1 MLVAEVGGVSRV
13 SSTRIGQYVVLMLVM
28 VNIVGYVDRQLMTI
42 LLESIRHDLKLS
54 DTQMGLLT
62 GTFFS
67 LFYVVAGLP
76 LARLSDISSRKRIIA
91 ICMAA
96 YSVAT
101 GMCGLV
107 HSFWQFATARM
118 FVALGEAG
126 SAPAS
131 SSLIADMFPPN
142 RRARIFALMSCGSAI
157 GIGIGIYLGGVLNE
171 LMGWRKVFIVVGIP
185 SFLISVLF
193 YFSVPEPVRPS
204 LSNGAKQPSITQSL
218 LSFMK
223 LPTYWALVVVAVFGS
238 ATSYA
243 VLSWMPTFLI
253 RVHGMS
259 TRDVGIQMSGATVL
273 GLLIGNLSTGF
284 VSHWLG
290 AKDVR
295 WLAWVAAA
303 GLLCCVPLGC
313 LSFFSGSSSRSLMF
327 FFFFMVMLGFYV
339 PPLYTMAVGL
349 VDTHSRALVASTMPI
364 CFSVGGALGPFFV
377 GFLNDRLTSE
387 YGVAAIRYS
396 MTWSL
401 AGLVLGAAAALV
413 VGRFVK
419 GEYRSGDVALEVPHR

>member
-1 MLVAEVGGVSRV
+1 
-13 SSTRIGQYVVLMLVM
+13 
-28 VNIVGYVDRQLMTI
+28 
-42 LLESIRHDLKLS
+42 
-54 DTQMGLLT
+54 
-62 GTFFS
+62 
-67 LFYVVAGLP
+67 
-76 LARLSDISSRKRIIA
+76 
-91 ICMAA
+91 
-96 YSVAT
+96 
-101 GMCGLV
+101 
-107 HSFWQFATARM
+107 
-118 FVALGEAG
+118 
-126 SAPAS
+126 
-131 SSLIADMFPPN
+131 
-142 RRARIFALMSCGSAI
+142 
-157 GIGIGIYLGGVLNE
+157 
-171 LMGWRKVFIVVGIP
+171 
-185 SFLISVLF
+185 
-193 YFSVPEPVRPS
+193 VRPS
-204 LSNGAKQPSITQSL
+204 LWNGSKQPSITQSL

-223 LPTYWALVVVAVFGS
+223 LPTYWALVAVAVFGS

-295 WLAWVAAA
+295 WLAWVAGA

-313 LSFFSGSSSRSLMF
+313 LSFFSGTSSGSLMF

-364 CFSVGGALGPFFV
+364 CFSVGGALGPLFV
-377 GFLNDRLTSE
+377 GFLNDRLTPE

-419 GEYRSGDVALEVPHR
+419 GEYRSGDVALEVPHS

>member
-1 MLVAEVGGVSRV
+1 MLVEEVSGVSRV
-13 SSTRIGQYVVLMLVM
+13 SSTRIGQYVVLMLVI

-42 LLESIRHDLKLS
+42 LLESIRHDLKLT

-67 LFYVVAGLP
+67 AFYVVSGLP
-76 LARLSDISSRKRIIA
+76 LARLSDISNRKRIIA

-96 YSVAT
+96 YSLAT

-157 GIGIGIYLGGVLNE
+157 GIGIGIFLGGVLNE
-171 LMGWRKVFIVVGIP
+171 LLGWRKVFIVVGIP
-185 SFLISVLF
+185 SFLVSLLF
-193 YFSVPEPVRPS
+193 YFSVAEPVRPS
-204 LSNGAKQPSITQSL
+204 MSSGAKKTSIGQSM

-223 LPTYWALVVVAVFGS
+223 LPTYWALAVVAVFGS

-284 VSHWLG
+284 VTHWLG

-295 WLAWVAAA
+295 WLAWVAGA
-303 GLLCCVPLGC
+303 GLLCCVPLGF
-313 LSFFSGSSSRSLMF
+313 LSFFSDSTAGSLMF

-349 VDTHSRALVASTMPI
+349 VDTHSRALVASTIPI
-364 CFSVGGALGPFFV
+364 CFSVGGGLGPFFV
-377 GFLNDRLTSE
+377 GFMNDRLTPA
-387 YGVAAIRYS
+387 YGVGAIRYS

-419 GEYRSGDVALEVPHR
+419 DEYRSGDVALEVSHR